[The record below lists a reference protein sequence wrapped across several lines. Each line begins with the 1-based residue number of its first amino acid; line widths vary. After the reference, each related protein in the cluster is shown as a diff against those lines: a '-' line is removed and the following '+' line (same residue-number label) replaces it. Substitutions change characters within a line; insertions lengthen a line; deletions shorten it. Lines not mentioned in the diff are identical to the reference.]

1 MSNQAEKTVMSKL
14 TAKVMAILKL
24 DEAGKVEKFFKN
36 EVKRLNDEI
45 KTIEMNKKT
54 AELEFEMSLKQLED
68 KIEDAEAAIQEAYEN
83 VKLEDINNNEA
94 MNSFSRVYWVNI
106 DRKESDLETLLDAKK
121 NTIENYEKALK
132 ARNEKI
138 EKRKAKIEKLA

>member
-1 MSNQAEKTVMSKL
+1 MSNQVEKTVMGKL

-54 AELEFEMSLKQLED
+54 AELEYEMKLRQLED
-68 KIEDAEAAIQEAYEN
+68 KIEDAEIAIQEAYEN
-83 VKLEDINNNEA
+83 VKLENISNNEA
-94 MNSFSRVYWVNI
+94 MSSFSKTYWANI
-106 DRKESDLETLLDAKK
+106 EKKESDLEYLLEEKK
-121 NTIENYEKALK
+121 TTIEDYEEALK
-132 ARNEKI
+132 IRNEKI